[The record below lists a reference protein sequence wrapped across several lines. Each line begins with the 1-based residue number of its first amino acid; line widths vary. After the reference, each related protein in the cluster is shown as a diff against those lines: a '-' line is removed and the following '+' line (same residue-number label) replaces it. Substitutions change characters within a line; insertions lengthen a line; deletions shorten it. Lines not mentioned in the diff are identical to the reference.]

1 MKIVKIIGL
10 VFIVT
15 ITTDGFALNAEKP
28 ESTTHLYNDIAI
40 QSIDSPPSNKS
51 YGNEIIIS
59 KAQFTSTLIKN
70 SYNKIPDIGKPIW
83 SITLKDFHVPEE
95 ACLAIDATL
104 CANYPATDKPKQ
116 CFDTC
121 NLTGPQLV
129 AYDEKNHLLYLD
141 TATDISGTGGIP
153 KFLFVAD
160 VNTKQI
166 KYLNTFVGPYS
177 GFLSPNGKY
186 LALAAGWNEINICDT
201 HTGNSFD
208 IHEEN
213 TLLAGHEQRHGLK
226 IIAWLNDKEL
236 KYEDINPLDKN
247 QSIADA
253 TVEKVFNVETKQIA
267 F

>member
-1 MKIVKIIGL
+1 MKIVNIIGS
-10 VFIVT
+10 VIIVT
-15 ITTDGFALNAEKP
+15 MTTNGFALNAEKP
-28 ESTTHLYNDIAI
+28 VTSSHIYNDIAI
-40 QSIDSPPSNKS
+40 QSIDSPPSDSS

-59 KAQFTSTLIKN
+59 KSQFTSTYIKN
-70 SYNKIPDIGKPIW
+70 SNDKISKISNPIW

-104 CANYPATDKPKQ
+104 CANYPTPDKPKQ

-121 NLTGPQLV
+121 ILTGPQFV
-129 AYDEKNHLLYLD
+129 AYDDKNHLLYLD

-153 KFLFVAD
+153 KFLFVVD

-177 GFLSPNGKY
+177 GYLSPNGKY
-186 LALAAGWNEINICDT
+186 LALAAGWNEINIFDT

-213 TLLAGHEQRHGLK
+213 TLTAGHQQRHGLK

-236 KYEDINPLDKN
+236 KYEDINPLNKN

-253 TVEKVFNVETKQIA
+253 TVEKIFNVELNK
-267 F
+267 